1 MAKFPIF
8 ILTLLFV
15 LTNKLHLSTLI
26 CIKLSLNYLNKI
38 SEASS
43 KDLITPSILSAIT
56 YGVLSSA
63 QLVISVFS
71 IINNKSIKKN
81 IE

>member
-63 QLVISVFS
+63 
-71 IINNKSIKKN
+71 
-81 IE
+81 